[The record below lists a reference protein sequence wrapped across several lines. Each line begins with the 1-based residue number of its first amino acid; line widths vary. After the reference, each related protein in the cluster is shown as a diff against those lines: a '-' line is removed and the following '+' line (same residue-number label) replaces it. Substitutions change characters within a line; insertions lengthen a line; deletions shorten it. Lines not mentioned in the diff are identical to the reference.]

1 MPPLTR
7 QRTPQSLHSEWSRSS
22 LGATISIHALAKPL
36 MKVMYHSAVL
46 NLIKGQQGIPLS
58 AETMEIY
65 ESYLSWKYVAETTK
79 TLILREIYRRALVEG
94 EAHVVSDFV
103 LSYDGL
109 LESTNVAVRRW
120 ATWVL
125 AWFAFHSSTREAVV
139 AVQPCVR
146 LSVALLKCVF
156 EQFSAISPFQSV
168 FSGGTH
174 PDVIQGA
181 CYALYGISLDLDGA
195 RVVVEAGALEYFT
208 ELLESQDTEVQKHAC
223 RNLGQVASY
232 SSTRRAVIAAKP
244 CARLVALLDGGNVD
258 IFGGALYALIQIS
271 RDLDGAKAVLEAGAL
286 ELLSRLLE
294 SYDPRIRRDCC
305 WTLAWLASYSLTRGA
320 VIAAEP
326 CARLVALLGDG
337 HVDVIDGACFALL
350 QIFSS
355 PDGARAVV
363 AVGMLDF
370 IPELLESANT
380 DVRRW
385 AACIVTKLAL
395 HPSRR
400 GVVPVQLPTHLVALL
415 E

>member
-79 TLILREIYRRALVEG
+79 TLILREIYQRALVEG

-109 LESTNVAVRRW
+109 LESTDLAVRRW
-120 ATWVL
+120 ATWIL
-125 AWFAFHSSTREAVV
+125 AWLAFHSSTREAVV

-146 LSVALLKCVF
+146 LSVALLN
-156 EQFSAISPFQSV
+156 
-168 FSGGTH
+168 GGDH

-195 RVVVEAGALEYFT
+195 RAVVEAGALEYFT
-208 ELLESQDTEVQKHAC
+208 ELLESQDSEVQKHTC

-244 CARLVALLDGGNVD
+244 CARLVALLDFSGGNVD
-258 IFGGALYALIQIS
+258 VFGGTLYALIQIS

-286 ELLSRLLE
+286 EFLPRLLE
-294 SYDPRIRRDCC
+294 SYDPRVRRDCC
-305 WTLAWLASYSLTRGA
+305 WTLAWLASYSLTRRA

-326 CARLVALLGDG
+326 CARLVALLRDG
-337 HVDVIDGACFALL
+337 YVDVIDGACSALL
-350 QIFSS
+350 QISRS
-355 PDGARAVV
+355 PDGAGAVV

-380 DVRRW
+380 DVGRW
-385 AACIVTKLAL
+385 ASCIIAELAF

-400 GVVPVQLPTHLVALL
+400 GTVNSRSSVY
-415 E
+415 